1 MMVSNRNLL
10 FQGCIFRC
18 YVSFNEGITIF
29 RRPQKKNDANNCV
42 HVLAVLLVF
51 QKKKKT
57 MESMV
62 EMFCSMTPSRY
73 FDCFHLWTKS
83 LVLFSFTPT
92 AIASQSSS
100 DFTPFKTGFWG
111 PPCRILKNQKGRKG
125 ACLGMP
131 GKLRPS
137 MLATFPLASW
147 RA

>member
-1 MMVSNRNLL
+1 MVSNRNLL

-29 RRPQKKNDANNCV
+29 RRPQKKMMQTIVYMFLPFCW
-42 HVLAVLLVF
+42 F
-51 QKKKKT
+51 FKKKET

-111 PPCRILKNQKGRKG
+111 PPCRILKNQKGGKG